1 MSFQC
6 IVKNTMAEM
15 KNLSAAEIT
24 DLQNGVYKGVCLRG
38 YYEKGDTPAPVIY
51 YLSSTAGTD
60 DAGSIIE
67 TGGIKL
73 EHNFAHDLDVSYFGV
88 KGDGTYNDTPFILSY
103 FKYVNANNLYWVIPG
118 KCKVVVKQSFEM
130 KTSGRCD
137 GKFILIKENSEVAIT
152 VARRF
157 NGEVVD
163 ISAWEPANMKRGSL
177 DVGFSNK
184 GIASLHFNSTEI
196 LIDRD
201 GTTSEKNYKKNEF
214 IRSSEGKL
222 TTPLVCS
229 YMQDSTCNPGVLTVK
244 KYIFE
249 EHISLDNLNIETKG
263 ILNDIAY
270 LLISRDNVTLNN
282 PRILNKI
289 NSQGAVGLEINTCA
303 DIIINN
309 PFIKG
314 FRKDENGY
322 GIANYSS
329 IGVVINDGHVVDC
342 RHAYT
347 GRNSVDVTI
356 NRGVWEEG
364 IDDHWTDRFTAN
376 NTIVKTGQSLAA
388 FQFAG
393 NDITLNFPKVSGSA
407 RILFG
412 IRMDTP
418 SLGGIVNI
426 NNPIFTANEVAGPVG
441 KKDIYLFSY
450 TSPNG
455 NIGAPLLLE
464 KYTQCLDP
472 KLPESLNIINPII
485 NTDADEVSGFYLG
498 VLNRKYVNIKNLKIT
513 DTILNAKSTT
523 TYTAVQIIK
532 DSTKQLDYSTNIEIS
547 GRLTT
552 NVLTTTTAVYL
563 YSIDTAD
570 KIRRANIY
578 LTDCFGYGRVVFSG
592 SNLETFIMNGGDIHT
607 FNIAHSTSDFST
619 SNIQFKNV
627 EWKGGT
633 IENLSHTLFQSCVF
647 TGNYVFSSAD
657 QVSFANNIKYA
668 SVSGLPANIVNSMKP
683 PFV

>member
-24 DLQNGVYKGVCLRG
+24 DLQNGVYKGVCLQG

-184 GIASLHFNSTEI
+184 GIANLNFNSNEV
-196 LIDRD
+196 LIERAGADSYTKR
-201 GTTSEKNYKKNEF
+201 EF
-214 IRSSEGKL
+214 IRTNNGQL
-222 TTPLVCS
+222 TTPLVCD
-229 YMQDSTCNPGVLTVK
+229 YNVKDKLTVT
-244 KYIFE
+244 KYVVE
-249 EHISLDNLNIETKG
+249 EAIVIDNLYIEAAVN
-263 ILNDIAY
+263 LNDYKY
-270 LLISRDNVTLNN
+270 LFVNRDNVTLNN
-282 PRILNKI
+282 PRII
-289 NSQGAVGLEINTCA
+289 NNIDGKSGGVGLEIMKCA
-303 DIIINN
+303 DVLINS

-314 FRKDENGY
+314 FNKEGVGY
-322 GIANYSS
+322 GIVNYES
-329 IGVVINDGHVVDC
+329 IGVVINDGNVVEC
-342 RHAYT
+342 RHGYT
-347 GRNSVDVTI
+347 GCYSVDVTI

-364 IDDHWTDRFTAN
+364 IDDHWTDRFTIN
-376 NTIVKTGQSLAA
+376 NPTIKTGFALAA

-393 NDITLNFPKVSGSA
+393 NDITINSA
-407 RILFG
+407 VVNGKARLFFG
-412 IRMDTP
+412 IRYDTP
-418 SLGGIVNI
+418 SLGGIINI
-426 NNPIFTANEVAGPVG
+426 NNPIFNTYSVE
-441 KKDIYLFSY
+441 DIYLFAL
-450 TSPNG
+450 TSPG
-455 NIGAPLLLE
+455 GI
-464 KYTQCLDP
+464 TDP
-472 KLPESLNIINPII
+472 QGFSEDTKPKFPDSINIIKPII
-485 NTDADEVSGFYLG
+485 NTDAKLIYCYNLG
-498 VLNRKYVNIKNLKIT
+498 AINTEYTNVKHLKIT
-513 DTILNAKSTT
+513 DTILTAKAESV
-523 TYTAVQIIK
+523 YVAALIIK
-532 DSTKQLDYSTNIEIS
+532 DSINQKKRNTTIEIE

-552 NVLTTTTAVYL
+552 NVINTKSVYI
-563 YSIDTAD
+563 YSRTNDYDNRAD
-570 KIRRANIY
+570 VFLRN
-578 LTDCFGYGRVVFSG
+578 CFGYK
-592 SNLETFIMNGGDIHT
+592 TFRFGGFGIKNVIVDGGEIVNFENDNT
-607 FNIAHSTSDFST
+607 FGDFST